1 MTYRTKT
8 FGKCASRTINPVS
21 NFFVRSIDLSRIRRR
36 YIGPN
41 GRLRASHREVVP
53 EKLDGLTEEDYRS
66 LMGPAYVYHPHNSTQ
81 PLFKGEVVE
90 LEISLWPGGMVF
102 DAGEGLSL
110 EIKGRH
116 PIMPEFAGLDEKIVN
131 YNDGRHRVHTGG
143 ARPSQ
148 LILSLKRGGSA

>member
-1 MTYRTKT
+1 MLQRKKKTKT
-8 FGKCASRTINPVS
+8 PPSLPR
-21 NFFVRSIDLSRIRRR
+21 FVRHTDPSRIHRR

-53 EKLDGLTEEDYRS
+53 ENLDGLSEEDYRS
-66 LMGPAYVYHPHNSTQ
+66 LMGPAYVHHPHTSTQ
-81 PLFKGEVVE
+81 PLPKGEIVE

-116 PIMPEFAGLDEKIVN
+116 PIMPEFAGLGEKMVN
-131 YNDGRHRVHTGG
+131 YNVGRHRVHSGG
-143 ARPSQ
+143 QWPSQ
-148 LILSLKRGGSA
+148 VMVSLKRGGGA

>member
-1 MTYRTKT
+1 MTPVTHRVQ
-8 FGKCASRTINPVS
+8 SINPS
-21 NFFVRSIDLSRIRRR
+21 QTNRR

-53 EKLDGLTEEDYRS
+53 EKLDGLSEEDYLS
-66 LMGPAYVYHPHNSTQ
+66 LMGPAYVYHPHTSTQ
-81 PLFKGEVVE
+81 PLSRGEIVE
-90 LEISLWPGGMVF
+90 LEISLWPGGIVF

-131 YNDGRHRVHTGG
+131 YNVGRHRVHTGG
-143 ARPSQ
+143 TRPSQ
-148 LILSLKRGGSA
+148 IMLSLKRGGGA